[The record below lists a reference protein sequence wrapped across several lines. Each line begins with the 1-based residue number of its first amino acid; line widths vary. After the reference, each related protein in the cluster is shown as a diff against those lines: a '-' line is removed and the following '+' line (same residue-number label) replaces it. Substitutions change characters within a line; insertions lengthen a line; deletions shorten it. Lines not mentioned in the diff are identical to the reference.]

1 MTTASIECADCR
13 VSPPP
18 SFFTRYRDFLLS
30 RDTLLTF
37 ANAALLLIGFIVS
50 LLGAPGVGKWL
61 YLAAALIGGF
71 PLFLF
76 AARGLF
82 LRGDITAGVMA
93 STATI
98 AAIVVG
104 EYAAAALVVF
114 MMSVGEWL
122 ENFTVARADS
132 ALRDLSKLVPTQVMV
147 RRDGQ
152 EKIIPLEQ
160 VVLGD
165 TVLVRTG
172 ERLGVDGMVTGG
184 SASLNQAAIT
194 GESMQVE
201 KKRGD
206 EVFAGTL
213 NEAGLLEIRVTRLGE
228 QTTLGQIVRLVKDA
242 QSHQAPVQRIAN
254 KYAKVLV
261 PVTSS
266 IAVLVYFLTGDVL
279 RAVTVLVVVCPCAL
293 VLATPTAVVAA
304 IGNAAR
310 RGILVKSG
318 AVIEQVGKVN
328 VVAFDKT
335 GTLTLGRP
343 AVQQIVSLNGFHQD
357 ELLAMGAAAERYSEH
372 PIGRSI
378 WRAAQEKNLI
388 LADPVDFRALPGYGV
403 TAQVQQ
409 QSVVIG
415 SRTLLE
421 DQNIAWLETADLH
434 FQSLEEQGHTV
445 VPVAVNGSLA
455 GLIALADTPR
465 PEAKAAIAELKALG
479 IEQVV
484 MITGDNPR
492 AAEQI
497 ARQLGIDKVYSQ
509 VLPQDKLRILRE
521 LQAGGKKASPRGF
534 ARWLSPR
541 SSARGVAFAG
551 DGVNDAPALAAA
563 DVGIAMG
570 LTGSDVAL
578 ETAHIGLMT
587 DEIERIPQVIAV
599 SHQALRAIR
608 QNVFFSMSWNVL
620 SVFLGSFGVIGPVVG
635 AIMHELSALPA
646 LANSARI
653 IQYKPEQGRKPA
665 HG

>member
-1 MTTASIECADCR
+1 MTASPDCADCR
-13 VSPPP
+13 VSRLN
-18 SFFTRYRDFLLS
+18 FFARYRDFLLS

-37 ANAALLLIGFIVS
+37 ANVILLLFGFIIS
-50 LLGAPGVGKWL
+50 LSGSPGLGKWF
-61 YLAAALIGGF
+61 YLAAAIIGGL

-76 AARGLF
+76 AAKGLF
-82 LRGDITAGVMA
+82 LHGDITAGVMA

-122 ENFTVARADS
+122 ENFTIARADR
-132 ALRDLSKLVPTQVMV
+132 ALQDLSRLVPAQVMV
-147 RRDGQ
+147 CRDGQ
-152 EKIIPLEQ
+152 EQVIPLEQ

-165 TVLVRTG
+165 TVLARTD
-172 ERLGVDGMVTGG
+172 ERLGVDGLVTGG

-194 GESMQVE
+194 GESMPVE
-201 KKRGD
+201 KTTGD

-261 PVTSS
+261 PVTYS
-266 IAVLVYFLTGDVL
+266 IAILVYLLTGDVL

-318 AVIEQVGKVN
+318 AVIEQIGKVN

-343 AVQQIVSLNGFHQD
+343 AVQQVICLNGLNRD
-357 ELLAMGAAAERYSEH
+357 ELLGLAATAERYSEH

-378 WRAAQEKNLI
+378 WRAAQEKNLS
-388 LADPVDFRALPGYGV
+388 LSEPLDFRALPGFGV
-403 TAQVQQ
+403 TAQVKQQ
-409 QSVVIG
+409 TVAVG
-415 SRTLLE
+415 SRGLLME
-421 DQNIAWLETADLH
+421 QGVAWSVAASQHL
-434 FQSLEEQGHTV
+434 QGLEEQGQTV
-445 VPVAVNGSLA
+445 VPVAVDGHLA

-465 PEAKAAIAELKALG
+465 PEARAAIAALKELG

-484 MITGDNPR
+484 MITGDNQR
-492 AAEQI
+492 AADQI
-497 ARQLGIDKVYSQ
+497 ARQLGIDRVYSQ

-521 LQAGGKKASPRGF
+521 LQAEGKK
-534 ARWLSPR
+534 
-541 SSARGVAFAG
+541 VAFVG

-570 LTGSDVAL
+570 LAGSDVAL
-578 ETAHIGLMT
+578 ETADIGLMT
-587 DEIERIPQVIAV
+587 DEIERIPQVIAI
-599 SHQALRAIR
+599 SHRALRAIR
-608 QNVFFSMSWNVL
+608 QNVIFSMSWNVF
-620 SVFLGSFGVIGPVVG
+620 SIFLGGFGVIGPVFG
-635 AIMHELSALPA
+635 AAMHELSALPA

-653 IQYKPEQGRKPA
+653 IQYKPEEKG
-665 HG
+665 

>member
-1 MTTASIECADCR
+1 MGDRLLRKKDAPDFMQTQMTASLDCADCR
-13 VSPPP
+13 ASRPN
-18 SFFTRYRDFLLS
+18 FFARYRDFLLS
-30 RDTLLTF
+30 RDTLLTL
-37 ANAALLLIGFIVS
+37 ANVTLLLAGFIVS
-50 LLGAPGVGKWL
+50 MLGAPGAGKWL
-61 YLAAALIGGF
+61 YLAAAVIGGL

-76 AARGLF
+76 AAKGLF

-114 MMSVGEWL
+114 MMSIGEWL

-132 ALRDLSKLVPTQVMV
+132 ALRDLSRLVPPQVMV
-147 RRDGQ
+147 RRNGQ
-152 EKIIPLEQ
+152 EQVIPLEQ
-160 VVLGD
+160 VILGD
-165 TVLVRTG
+165 TVLARTG
-172 ERLGVDGMVTGG
+172 ERIGVDGMLTGG
-184 SASLNQAAIT
+184 GASVNQAAIT
-194 GESMQVE
+194 GESMPVE
-201 KKRGD
+201 KKTGD

-261 PVTSS
+261 PVTFS
-266 IAVLVYFLTGDVL
+266 IAIAVYVLSGDIL

-318 AVIEQVGKVN
+318 AVIEQIGKVN

-335 GTLTLGRP
+335 GTLTTGRP
-343 AVQQIVSLNGFHQD
+343 AVQQVIALDGLRQD
-357 ELLAMGAAAERYSEH
+357 ELLAFAAATERYSEH

-378 WRAAQEKNLI
+378 WRAAQEKNLP
-388 LADPVDFRALPGYGV
+388 LADPQGFRALPGFGV

-409 QSVVIG
+409 REVVIG
-415 SRTLLE
+415 SRGLLAE
-421 DQNIAWLETADLH
+421 QGVVWSDAACQH
-434 FQSLEEQGHTV
+434 FQALEEHGQTV
-445 VPVAVNGSLA
+445 VPVVVDGSLA
-455 GLIALADTPR
+455 GLIALSDTPR
-465 PEAKAAIAELKALG
+465 PEARAAIAELKRLG

-484 MITGDNPR
+484 MITGDNSR

-497 ARQLGIDKVYSQ
+497 ARQLGIDRVYSQ

-521 LQAGGKKASPRGF
+521 LQAEGKK
-534 ARWLSPR
+534 
-541 SSARGVAFAG
+541 VAFVG

-570 LTGSDVAL
+570 LAGSDVAL
-578 ETAHIGLMT
+578 ETADIGLMT
-587 DEIERIPQVIAV
+587 DEIERIPQVIAI
-599 SHQALRAIR
+599 SHRALRAIR
-608 QNVFFSMSWNVL
+608 QNVIFSMAWNVF
-620 SVFLGSFGVIGPVVG
+620 SIFLGGFGVIGPVVG

-653 IQYKPEQGRKPA
+653 IQYQPEQRKEI
-665 HG
+665 

>member
-1 MTTASIECADCR
+1 MENQMTSAADYADCR

-37 ANAALLLIGFIVS
+37 ANAALLLIGFTVS
-50 LLGAPGVGKWL
+50 ILGAPEVGKWL

-76 AARGLF
+76 AAKGLF

-93 STATI
+93 ATATI
-98 AAIVVG
+98 AAIIVG

-132 ALRDLSKLVPTQVMV
+132 ALRDLSRLVPPQVMV

-152 EKIIPLEQ
+152 EQIIPLEQ

-165 TVLVRTG
+165 TVLARTG
-172 ERLGVDGMVTGG
+172 ERIGVDGDVTGG
-184 SASLNQAAIT
+184 NASLNQAAIT
-194 GESMQVE
+194 GESMPVE
-201 KKRGD
+201 KKAGD

-261 PVTSS
+261 PVTFS
-266 IAVLVYFLTGDVL
+266 IAILVYFLTGDVL

-304 IGNAAR
+304 IGNAAK

-343 AVQQIVSLNGFHQD
+343 AVQQIISLNGLHQD
-357 ELLAMGAAAERYSEH
+357 ELLAMAAATERYSEH
-372 PIGRSI
+372 PIGRTI
-378 WRAAQEKNLI
+378 WRAAQEKNLP
-388 LADPVDFRALPGYGV
+388 LADPADFRALPGYGV

-409 QSVVIG
+409 QTVVIG
-415 SRTLLE
+415 SRTLLAE
-421 DQNIAWLETADLH
+421 QGVAWLETADSH
-434 FQSLEEQGHTV
+434 FQSLEKQGHTV

-465 PEAKAAIAELKALG
+465 PEAKAAVAELKSLG

-484 MITGDNPR
+484 MITGDNPH
-492 AAEQI
+492 AADQI

-521 LQAGGKKASPRGF
+521 LQAGGKK
-534 ARWLSPR
+534 
-541 SSARGVAFAG
+541 VAFAG

-563 DVGIAMG
+563 DVGITMG
-570 LTGSDVAL
+570 LAGSDVAL
-578 ETAHIGLMT
+578 ETADIGLMT
-587 DEIERIPQVIAV
+587 DEIERIPEVIAI

-608 QNVFFSMSWNVL
+608 QNVIFSMSWNVFSL
-620 SVFLGSFGVIGPVVG
+620 ILGVFGVIGPVIG

-653 IQYKPEQGRKPA
+653 IQYEPEQRKES
-665 HG
+665 

>member
-1 MTTASIECADCR
+1 MAAPLDCDCR
-13 VSPPP
+13 VSRLN
-18 SFFTRYRDFLLS
+18 FFARYRDFLLS

-37 ANAALLLIGFIVS
+37 ANAFLLLAGFITW
-50 LLGAPGVGKWL
+50 LFGAPDVSKWL
-61 YLAAALIGGF
+61 YLAAALIGGL

-76 AARGLF
+76 AAKGLF

-122 ENFTVARADS
+122 ENFTIARADS
-132 ALRDLSKLVPTQVMV
+132 ALRDLSRLVPAQVMV
-147 RRDGQ
+147 RRNGQ
-152 EKIIPLEQ
+152 EQVIPLEQ

-165 TVLVRTG
+165 TVLARTG
-172 ERLGVDGMVTGG
+172 ERLGVDGLVTGG
-184 SASLNQAAIT
+184 SASVNQAAIT
-194 GESMQVE
+194 GESMPVE
-201 KKRGD
+201 KKAGD

-213 NEAGLLEIRVTRLGE
+213 NEAGLLEIQVTRLGE

-254 KYAKVLV
+254 RYAKVLV
-261 PVTSS
+261 PVTFS
-266 IAVLVYFLTGDVL
+266 IAIAVYLLTGDIL

-318 AVIEQVGKVN
+318 AVIEQIGKVN

-335 GTLTLGRP
+335 GTLTIGRP
-343 AVQQIVSLNGFHQD
+343 TVQHVVTLNGLHQD
-357 ELLAMGAAAERYSEH
+357 ELLAFAAATERYSEH

-378 WRAAQEKNLI
+378 WRAAQEKNLP
-388 LADPVDFRALPGYGV
+388 LADPVDFRALPGFGV
-403 TAQVQQ
+403 SAQVQQ
-409 QSVVIG
+409 REVVIG
-415 SRTLLE
+415 SRGLLAE
-421 DQNIAWLETADLH
+421 QGVAWLDAADLH
-434 FQSLEEQGHTV
+434 FQALEEQGQTV
-445 VPVAVNGSLA
+445 IPVAVDGSLV
-455 GLIALADTPR
+455 GLIALSDTVR
-465 PEAKAAIAELKALG
+465 PEAQAAIAELKRLG

-492 AAEQI
+492 AAQQI
-497 ARQLGIDKVYSQ
+497 ARQLGIDRVYSQ

-521 LQAGGKKASPRGF
+521 LQAEGKK
-534 ARWLSPR
+534 
-541 SSARGVAFAG
+541 VAFAG

-570 LTGSDVAL
+570 LAGSDVAL
-578 ETAHIGLMT
+578 ETADIGLMT
-587 DEIERIPQVIAV
+587 DEIERIPQVIAL
-599 SHQALRAIR
+599 SHQTLRAIR
-608 QNVFFSMSWNVL
+608 QNVVFSMSWNVF

-653 IQYKPEQGRKPA
+653 IRYRTEQKKEA
-665 HG
+665 

>member
-1 MTTASIECADCR
+1 MENQMTTPLECNDCR
-13 VSPPP
+13 VRRP
-18 SFFTRYRDFLLS
+18 SFFTRYRSFLLS

-37 ANAALLLIGFIVS
+37 ANVILLLTGFIVS
-50 LLGAPGVGKWL
+50 LLGAPGAGKWL
-61 YLAAALIGGF
+61 YLAAAIIGGL

-76 AARGLF
+76 TAKGLF

-98 AAIVVG
+98 AAILIG

-114 MMSVGEWL
+114 MMSVGEGL
-122 ENFTVARADS
+122 ENFTIARADS
-132 ALRDLSKLVPTQVMV
+132 ALRDLSRLVPAQVMV
-147 RRDGQ
+147 RRNGQ
-152 EKIIPLEQ
+152 EQIIPLEQ

-165 TVLVRTG
+165 TMLARTG
-172 ERLGVDGMVTGG
+172 ERIGVDGKVTAG
-184 SASLNQAAIT
+184 SASVNQAAIT
-194 GESMQVE
+194 GESMPVE
-201 KKRGD
+201 KKSGD
-206 EVFAGTL
+206 EVYAGTL
-213 NEAGLLEIRVTRLGE
+213 NEAGLLEVRVTRLGE

-261 PVTSS
+261 PVTYS
-266 IAVLVYFLTGDVL
+266 IAIAVYLLTGDVL

-318 AVIEQVGKVN
+318 AVIEQMAKVN

-343 AVQQIVSLNGFHQD
+343 AVQQVVSLNGLKGD
-357 ELLAMGAAAERYSEH
+357 ELLGLAAAVERYSEH

-378 WRAAQEKNLI
+378 WRAAQDKNL
-388 LADPVDFRALPGYGV
+388 LMDDPQGFQALPGFGV
-403 TAQVQQ
+403 TARVKQQ
-409 QSVVIG
+409 AVMVG
-415 SRTLLE
+415 SRNMLADRAITWLDTADRHYQALE
-421 DQNIAWLETADLH
+421 DQG
-434 FQSLEEQGHTV
+434 FTV
-445 VPVAVNGSLA
+445 VPVVVNGCLE

-465 PEAKAAIAELKALG
+465 PEARAAIEELKRLG

-492 AAEQI
+492 AADQI
-497 ARQLGIDKVYSQ
+497 ARQLGIDRVYSQ
-509 VLPQDKLRILRE
+509 VLPHDKLRILRE
-521 LQAGGKKASPRGF
+521 LQAEGQK
-534 ARWLSPR
+534 
-541 SSARGVAFAG
+541 VAFAG

-570 LTGSDVAL
+570 LAGSDVAL
-578 ETAHIGLMT
+578 ETADIGLMT
-587 DEIERIPQVIAV
+587 DEIERIPQVIAI

-608 QNVFFSMSWNVL
+608 QNVIFSMSWNVF
-620 SVFLGSFGVIGPVVG
+620 SVFLGGFGVIGPVVG
-635 AIMHELSALPA
+635 AVMHELSALPA
-646 LANSARI
+646 LANSTRI
-653 IQYKPEQGRKPA
+653 IQYRPE
-665 HG
+665 

>member
-1 MTTASIECADCR
+1 MENQMTTSSIECADCR
-13 VSPPP
+13 VSRP
-18 SFFTRYRDFLLS
+18 SFFARYRDFLLS

-37 ANAALLLIGFIVS
+37 ANVVLLLAGFIVS
-50 LLGAPGVGKWL
+50 LLGAPDVGKWL
-61 YLAAALIGGF
+61 YLAAAIIGGL

-76 AARGLF
+76 AAKGLF

-122 ENFTVARADS
+122 ENFTIARADS
-132 ALRDLSKLVPTQVMV
+132 ALRDLSKLVPAQVMV

-152 EKIIPLEQ
+152 EQVIPLEQ

-165 TVLVRTG
+165 TVLARTG
-172 ERLGVDGMVTGG
+172 ERIGVDGVVTDG

-194 GESMQVE
+194 GESMPVE
-201 KKRGD
+201 KKTGD

-228 QTTLGQIVRLVKDA
+228 QTTLGQIVRLVKEA

-261 PVTSS
+261 PITFS
-266 IAVLVYFLTGDVL
+266 IAIIVYLLTGNVL
-279 RAVTVLVVVCPCAL
+279 RAVTVLIVVCPCAL

-304 IGNAAR
+304 IGNAAK

-318 AVIEQVGKVN
+318 AVIEQIGKVN

-343 AVQQIVSLNGFHQD
+343 AVQQIITLNGLHQN
-357 ELLAMGAAAERYSEH
+357 ELLALAAATERYSEH

-378 WRAAQEKNLI
+378 WRAAQEKNLS
-388 LADPVDFRALPGYGV
+388 LADPSDFRALPGFGV

-409 QSVVIG
+409 RAVIIG
-415 SRTLLE
+415 SRGLLAE
-421 DQNIAWLETADLH
+421 QGIAWLDTASQH
-434 FQSLEEQGHTV
+434 FQALEEQGHTV
-445 VPVAVNGSLA
+445 VPVAVDGCVA
-455 GLIALADTPR
+455 GLIALSDTPR
-465 PEAKAAIAELKALG
+465 PEARAAIAELKRLG

-492 AAEQI
+492 SADQI

-521 LQAGGKKASPRGF
+521 LQAEGKK
-534 ARWLSPR
+534 
-541 SSARGVAFAG
+541 VAFVG

-570 LTGSDVAL
+570 LAGSDVAL
-578 ETAHIGLMT
+578 ETADIGLMT
-587 DEIERIPQVIAV
+587 DEIERIPQVIAI

-608 QNVFFSMSWNVL
+608 QNVIFSMSWNVF

-653 IQYKPEQGRKPA
+653 IQYKPERGRKPTN
-665 HG
+665 G

>member
-1 MTTASIECADCR
+1 MENQMTAPAYCPDCR
-13 VSPPP
+13 VSRP

-37 ANAALLLIGFIVS
+37 ANIILLLTGFIIS
-50 LLGAPGVGKWL
+50 LLGAPGAGKWL
-61 YLAAALIGGF
+61 YLAAAIIGGL

-76 AARGLF
+76 AAKGLF
-82 LRGDITAGVMA
+82 LHGDITAGVMA

-98 AAIVVG
+98 AAILIG

-122 ENFTVARADS
+122 ENFTIARADS
-132 ALRDLSKLVPTQVMV
+132 ALRDLSGLVPTQVMV
-147 RRDGQ
+147 RRNGQ
-152 EKIIPLEQ
+152 EQVIPLEQ
-160 VVLGD
+160 VLLGD
-165 TVLVRTG
+165 TVLARTG
-172 ERLGVDGMVTGG
+172 ERIGVDGKVTAG
-184 SASLNQAAIT
+184 SASVNQAAIT
-194 GESMQVE
+194 GESMPVE
-201 KKRGD
+201 KKSGD

-213 NEAGLLEIRVTRLGE
+213 NEAGLLEIRVDRLGE

-261 PVTSS
+261 PVTYS
-266 IAVLVYFLTGDVL
+266 IAIAVYLLTGSVL

-304 IGNAAR
+304 IGNAAK

-318 AVIEQVGKVN
+318 AVIEQMGKVN
-328 VVAFDKT
+328 VIAFDKT

-343 AVQQIVSLNGFHQD
+343 TVQQIISLNGLPQD
-357 ELLAMGAAAERYSEH
+357 ELLAFAAATERYSEH

-378 WRAAQEKNLI
+378 LRAAQEKNL
-388 LADPVDFRALPGYGV
+388 LLNDPVDFRALPGFGV
-403 TAQVQQ
+403 TAQVKKQTM
-409 QSVVIG
+409 VIG
-415 SRTLLE
+415 SRALLTE
-421 DQNIAWLETADLH
+421 QNIVWLDTASQH
-434 FQSLEEQGHTV
+434 IQALEEQGYTV
-445 VPVAVNGSLA
+445 VPVAVDGCVA
-455 GLIALADTPR
+455 GLIAMSDTPR
-465 PEAKAAIAELKALG
+465 PEARAAIAELKRLG

-492 AAEQI
+492 AADQI
-497 ARQLGIDKVYSQ
+497 ARQLGIDRVYSR

-521 LQAGGKKASPRGF
+521 LQAEGKK
-534 ARWLSPR
+534 
-541 SSARGVAFAG
+541 VAFAG

-570 LTGSDVAL
+570 LAGSDVAL
-578 ETAHIGLMT
+578 ETADIGLMT
-587 DEIERIPQVIAV
+587 DEIERIPQLIAI

-608 QNVFFSMSWNVL
+608 QNVIFSMSWNVF
-620 SVFLGSFGVIGPVVG
+620 SVFLGGFGVIGPVVG
-635 AIMHELSALPA
+635 AVMHELSALPA

-653 IQYKPEQGRKPA
+653 IQYRPE
-665 HG
+665 

>member
-1 MTTASIECADCR
+1 METQITAYLDCADCR
-13 VSPPP
+13 VGRPT
-18 SFFTRYRDFLLS
+18 FFTRYRDFLLS

-37 ANAALLLIGFIVS
+37 TNTALLLAGFIGS
-50 LLGAPGVGKWL
+50 LLGSPGVSKWL
-61 YLAAALIGGF
+61 YLTAAIIGGF
-71 PLFLF
+71 PLFLYS
-76 AARGLF
+76 AKGLF

-93 STATI
+93 STAMI

-122 ENFTVARADS
+122 ENFTIARADS
-132 ALRDLSKLVPTQVMV
+132 ALSDLSKLVPAQVMV

-152 EKIIPLEQ
+152 EHVIPLEQ
-160 VVLGD
+160 VLPGD
-165 TVLVRTG
+165 TVLARTG
-172 ERLGVDGMVTGG
+172 ERLGADGMVTGG
-184 SASLNQAAIT
+184 SASVNQATIT
-194 GESMQVE
+194 GESMPVE
-201 KKRGD
+201 IKTGD

-261 PVTSS
+261 PVTFS
-266 IAVLVYFLTGDVL
+266 IAIAVYLLTGDIL

-318 AVIEQVGKVN
+318 TVIEQIGKVN

-335 GTLTLGRP
+335 GTLTMGRP
-343 AVQQIVSLNGFHQD
+343 AVQQVISLNGLNQD
-357 ELLAMGAAAERYSEH
+357 ELLAFAAATERYSEH

-378 WRAAQEKNLI
+378 WYAAQEKELH
-388 LADPVDFRALPGYGV
+388 LSDPVNFRALPGFGV

-409 QSVVIG
+409 QTVVVG
-415 SRTLLE
+415 SRVLLAE
-421 DQNIAWLETADLH
+421 QGITWLDTADQH
-434 FQSLEEQGHTV
+434 FQALEEQGQTV
-445 VPVAVNGSLA
+445 VPVAVDGSLA

-465 PEAKAAIAELKALG
+465 PEAKAAIAELKNLG

-484 MITGDNPR
+484 MVTGDNPR
-492 AAEQI
+492 AADYI
-497 ARQLGIDKVYSQ
+497 ARQLGIDRVYSQ

-521 LQAGGKKASPRGF
+521 LQAGGKK
-534 ARWLSPR
+534 
-541 SSARGVAFAG
+541 VAFAG

-570 LTGSDVAL
+570 LAGADVAL
-578 ETAHIGLMT
+578 ETADIGLMT
-587 DEIERIPQVIAV
+587 DEIERIPQVIAI
-599 SHQALRAIR
+599 SHQALHAIR
-608 QNVFFSMSWNVL
+608 QNVNFSISWNVF
-620 SVFLGSFGVIGPVVG
+620 SVFLSSFGVIGPVVG
-635 AIMHELSALPA
+635 AVMHELSALPA

-653 IQYKPEQGRKPA
+653 VQYQPEASKEI
-665 HG
+665 

>member
-1 MTTASIECADCR
+1 MSLQVTASLECADCR

-18 SFFTRYRDFLLS
+18 GFYARYRDFLLS

-37 ANAALLLIGFIVS
+37 ANAALLLAGVIVS
-50 LLGAPGVGKWL
+50 LLGAPEVGRWL
-61 YLAAALIGGF
+61 FLAAAVVGGL

-76 AARGLF
+76 AAKGLF

-93 STATI
+93 STAVI
-98 AAIVVG
+98 AAIIVG

-122 ENFTVARADS
+122 ENFTVARADN
-132 ALRDLSKLVPTQVMV
+132 ALRDLSRLVPAQVMV
-147 RRDGQ
+147 RRGGQ
-152 EKIIPLEQ
+152 EQVIALEQ

-165 TVLVRTG
+165 TVLARTG
-172 ERLGVDGMVTGG
+172 ERLGVDGVVTGG
-184 SASLNQAAIT
+184 SASVNQAAIT
-194 GESMQVE
+194 GESMPVE
-201 KKRGD
+201 KITGD

-213 NEAGLLEIRVTRLGE
+213 NEAGILEIRVTRLGE

-242 QSHQAPVQRIAN
+242 QSHQAPVQRLAN

-261 PVTSS
+261 PVTFG
-266 IAVLVYFLTGDVL
+266 IAIVTYLFTGDPM

-304 IGNAAR
+304 IGNAAK

-318 AVIEQVGKVN
+318 AVIEQIGKVN
-328 VVAFDKT
+328 IVAFDKT

-343 AVQQIVSLNGFHQD
+343 VVQQVIPFNGLDHD
-357 ELLAMGAAAERYSEH
+357 ELLALAAATERYSEH

-378 WRAAQEKNLI
+378 WNAALEKNLS
-388 LADPVDFRALPGYGV
+388 LSDPADFRALPGFGV
-403 TAQVQQ
+403 TARVQQ
-409 QSVVIG
+409 QTVIIG
-415 SRTLLE
+415 SRALLAE
-421 DQNIAWLETADLH
+421 RDVPCPETTVPDILAM
-434 FQSLEEQGHTV
+434 EEQGFTV
-445 VPVAVNGSLA
+445 APIAVNGSLA
-455 GLIALADTPR
+455 GVIALADAVR
-465 PEAKAAIAELKALG
+465 PEAKAAIAELKRLG

-492 AAEQI
+492 AAAQI
-497 ARQLGIDKVYSQ
+497 ARQLGIDRVYSQ
-509 VLPQDKLRILRE
+509 VLPEDKLRIVRE
-521 LQAGGKKASPRGF
+521 LQAGGKI
-534 ARWLSPR
+534 
-541 SSARGVAFAG
+541 VAFAG

-570 LTGSDVAL
+570 LAGADVAL
-578 ETAHIGLMT
+578 ETADIGLMT
-587 DEIERIPQVIAV
+587 DEIELLPQVIAL

-608 QNVFFSMSWNVL
+608 QNVIFSMSWNVL
-620 SVFLGSFGVIGPVVG
+620 SLLLSIFGVIGPVIG

-653 IQYKPEQGRKPA
+653 IQYKPEQRKEQ

>member
-1 MTTASIECADCR
+1 MENLKTSAADCADCR

-18 SFFTRYRDFLLS
+18 SFFARYRDFLLS

-50 LLGAPGVGKWL
+50 LLGAPEVGKWL
-61 YLAAALIGGF
+61 YLAAAIIGGL

-76 AARGLF
+76 AAKGLF

-122 ENFTVARADS
+122 ENFTIARADS
-132 ALRDLSKLVPTQVMV
+132 ALRDLSKLVPAQVMV

-152 EKIIPLEQ
+152 ERIIPLEQ

-165 TVLVRTG
+165 IVLVRTG
-172 ERLGVDGMVTGG
+172 ERLGVDGVVTGG

-194 GESMQVE
+194 GESMPVE
-201 KKRGD
+201 KKSGD

-213 NEAGLLEIRVTRLGE
+213 NEAGLLEIQVTRLGE

-261 PVTSS
+261 PITFS
-266 IAVLVYFLTGDVL
+266 IAILVYFLTGDVL

-304 IGNAAR
+304 IGNAAK

-343 AVQQIVSLNGFHQD
+343 TVQQVITLNGLSHD
-357 ELLAMGAAAERYSEH
+357 DLLGLAAATERYSEH

-378 WRAAQEKNLI
+378 WRAAQEKNLP
-388 LADPVDFRALPGYGV
+388 LTDPQDFRALPGFGV

-409 QSVVIG
+409 QTVVIG
-415 SRTLLE
+415 SRTLLAE
-421 DQNIAWLETADLH
+421 QGVTWLEIADLH

-445 VPVAVNGSLA
+445 VPVAVNGSLV

-465 PEAKAAIAELKALG
+465 PEAKAAIAQLKSLG

-492 AAEQI
+492 AADQI

-521 LQAGGKKASPRGF
+521 LQAGGKK
-534 ARWLSPR
+534 
-541 SSARGVAFAG
+541 VAFAG

-570 LTGSDVAL
+570 LAGSDVAL
-578 ETAHIGLMT
+578 ETADIGLMT

-608 QNVFFSMSWNVL
+608 QNVIFSMSWNVL
-620 SVFLGSFGVIGPVVG
+620 SVFLGGFGVIGPVVG

-665 HG
+665 DG

>member
-1 MTTASIECADCR
+1 METQMTAALDCVDCR

-37 ANAALLLIGFIVS
+37 TNAALLLAGLIAS
-50 LLGAPGVGKWL
+50 LFGAPELGQWL
-61 YLAAALIGGF
+61 YLAAAIIGGL
-71 PLFLF
+71 PLFLY
-76 AARGLF
+76 AAKGLF

-93 STATI
+93 ATATI
-98 AAIVVG
+98 AAIAVG

-132 ALRDLSKLVPTQVMV
+132 ALRDLAKLVPAQVMV

-152 EKIIPLEQ
+152 EQVIPLEQ
-160 VVLGD
+160 VLVGD
-165 TVLVRTG
+165 TVLSRTG
-172 ERLGVDGMVTGG
+172 ERLGVDGVVTGG

-194 GESMQVE
+194 GESMPVE
-201 KKRGD
+201 KKSGA

-261 PVTSS
+261 PITFS
-266 IAVLVYFLTGDVL
+266 IASGVYLLTGDVL

-304 IGNAAR
+304 IGNAAK

-318 AVIEQVGKVN
+318 AVIEQIGKVN

-335 GTLTLGRP
+335 GTLTVGRP
-343 AVQQIVSLNGFHQD
+343 VVQQVISLNGLHHD
-357 ELLAMGAAAERYSEH
+357 ELLAFAAATERYSEH

-378 WRAAQEKNLI
+378 WRAAQEEDL
-388 LADPVDFRALPGYGV
+388 LLSDPTNFRALPGFGV
-403 TAQVQQ
+403 TALVQEQ
-409 QSVVIG
+409 TVVIG
-415 SRTLLE
+415 SRGLLAE
-421 DQNIAWLETADLH
+421 QGVAWLETADPH
-434 FQSLEEQGHTV
+434 FLALEEQGHTV
-445 VPVAVNGSLA
+445 VPVAVNGNLA

-465 PEAKAAIAELKALG
+465 PEAKAAIADLKELG
-479 IEQVV
+479 IGQVV

-492 AAEQI
+492 AADHI
-497 ARQLGIDKVYSQ
+497 ARQLGIDRVYSQ

-521 LQAGGKKASPRGF
+521 LQAQGNK
-534 ARWLSPR
+534 
-541 SSARGVAFAG
+541 VAFVG

-570 LTGSDVAL
+570 LAGADVAL
-578 ETAHIGLMT
+578 ETADIGLMA
-587 DEIERIPQVIAV
+587 DEIERIPQVIAI
-599 SHQALRAIR
+599 SHKALIAIR
-608 QNVFFSMSWNVL
+608 QNVVFSMAWNIFSIL
-620 SVFLGSFGVIGPVVG
+620 LGGFGVIGPVVG

-653 IQYKPEQGRKPA
+653 IQYQPVRSKES
-665 HG
+665 